1 MLVVTIVLLLLQ
13 RIQLAARQA
22 ADAAS
27 MMLYL
32 RSRQLGLPALKRR
45 RASDAFV
52 ATAQAAPR
60 LGRQREGPAVAP
72 WSPRSPLLPAESGRL
87 RQSQAASP
95 APLLLV
101 QVFKQLR
108 RNLRR
113 GRRGGGG
120 DDDGRLACR
129 GATMS
134 RSAAPPATWP
144 WPSAAPAPS
153 RSPYS
158 WLRRRLLHGR
168 HGARM
173 SCAQVRLPP
182 LTNPAQQ
189 PRERRRTL
197 RLHSGG
203 QRRGADAVWG
213 FPLFGVQRGKLRS
226 FATPGAAGPE
236 PGSAW

>member
-45 RASDAFV
+45 ASDAFV
-52 ATAQAAPR
+52 AAAQAAPR

-101 QVFKQLR
+101 QVFKQIR

-120 DDDGRLACR
+120 DDDGRLRAE
-129 GATMS
+129 
-134 RSAAPPATWP
+134 
-144 WPSAAPAPS
+144 
-153 RSPYS
+153 
-158 WLRRRLLHGR
+158 
-168 HGARM
+168 
-173 SCAQVRLPP
+173 AQP
-182 LTNPAQQ
+182 
-189 PRERRRTL
+189 
-197 RLHSGG
+197 
-203 QRRGADAVWG
+203 
-213 FPLFGVQRGKLRS
+213 
-226 FATPGAAGPE
+226 
-236 PGSAW
+236 